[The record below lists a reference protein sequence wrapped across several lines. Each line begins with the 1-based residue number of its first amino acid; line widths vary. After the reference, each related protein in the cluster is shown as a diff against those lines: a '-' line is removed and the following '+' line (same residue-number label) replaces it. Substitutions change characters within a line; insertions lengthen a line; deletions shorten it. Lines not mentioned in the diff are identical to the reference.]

1 MAFTRR
7 EFLLRSFGAMGAA
20 TLALERFGMVNA
32 FAQSADYKALVC
44 IFLFGGSDQNN
55 MLIPFDNYAEYAA
68 LRPTAATLGIPQA
81 SLLQIA
87 PPSAGAA
94 FGLHPSLGGIKSLW
108 DQQKAAI
115 LCNVGPL
122 VEHTTRTSYIN
133 GAARLPF
140 NLFSHSD
147 QQTEWQTSLANGFI
161 STGWSGR
168 TADSVSNIFQASTG
182 FPIQVS
188 VAGTPIFTTGVLESP
203 LAINPAPTPIRTAL
217 RLDGFGNTPETNPR
231 YQAMLNIQRLD
242 DGFNVVRSANQIT
255 SKAVEITALLRSVQE
270 PVLSGFPATGLGNQ
284 LLQVAKLISLRNE
297 LGIRRQIFFCSLGG
311 FDTHNNQV
319 NGADATL
326 GTHAGLLAQA
336 GDAIKAFYDATVALG
351 IDGQVTTFTMS
362 DFSRT
367 GKANGGVGSDHAWG
381 SHQIV
386 AGGAVRGGDLYGER
400 GPNNTVFPT
409 LVAGGP
415 DDTDSGTNAG
425 GRWIPTTAVDQFG
438 ATLATWFG
446 VPSADLTG
454 VFPNLP
460 NFGVANNLGFMI

>member
-1 MAFTRR
+1 
-7 EFLLRSFGAMGAA
+7 MGAA
-20 TLALERFGMVNA
+20 TLALERFGMVDA

-55 MLIPFDNYAEYAA
+55 VLIPFDNYAEYAS
-68 LRPTAATLGIPQA
+68 LRPTAATLGIPQT
-81 SLLQIA
+81 SLLQIT
-87 PPSAGAA
+87 PPSVGAS
-94 FGLHPSLGGIKSLW
+94 FGLHPSLSGIKQLW

-115 LCNVGPL
+115 VCNVGPL
-122 VEHTTRTSYIN
+122 VERTTRTSYLN
-133 GAARLPF
+133 GSARLPF

-147 QQTEWQTSLANGFI
+147 QQTEWQTAVANGFI

-168 TADSVSNIFQASTG
+168 AADSIADIFPASTG

-203 LAINPAPTPIRTAL
+203 LAISAAPTPIRTAL
-217 RLDGFGNTPETNPR
+217 RLDGFGNTPETHPR
-231 YQAMLNIQRLD
+231 YLAMLNLQGVD
-242 DGFNVVRSANQIT
+242 DGFTVVRSANQIT
-255 SKAVEITALLRSVQE
+255 RKAVEITALLRTVQE
-270 PVLSGFPATGLGNQ
+270 PILSGFPASGLGNQ
-284 LLQVAKLISLRNE
+284 LLQVAKLISLRND

-326 GTHAGLLAQA
+326 GTHAGLLAQV
-336 GDAIKAFYDATVALG
+336 GHGIKAFFDATVALG
-351 IDGQVTTFTMS
+351 IEGQVTTFTMS

-381 SHQIV
+381 SHQFV
-386 AGGAVRGGDLYGER
+386 GGGAVRGGDLYGER
-400 GPNNTVFPT
+400 GPNNTIFPT
-409 LVAGGP
+409 LAAGGP
-415 DDTDSGTNAG
+415 DDTDSGSNAR

-446 VPSADLTG
+446 VPSADLVG

-460 NFGVANNLGFMI
+460 NFGSATNLGFML

>member
-1 MAFTRR
+1 MALTRR

-44 IFLFGGSDQNN
+44 VFLFGGSDQNN
-55 MLIPFDNYAEYAA
+55 VLMPYDNYAEYAA
-68 LRPTAATLGIPQA
+68 LRPTPATLGIPQT

-94 FGLHPSLGGIKSLW
+94 FGLHPGLAGIKQLW

-115 LCNVGPL
+115 VCNVGPL
-122 VEHTTRTSYIN
+122 VEPTTRSSYIN
-133 GAARLPF
+133 GSVRIPF

-147 QQTEWQTSLANGFI
+147 QQTEWQTSVANGFI
-161 STGWSGR
+161 STGWAGR
-168 TADSVSNIFQASTG
+168 AADSVSELYAASTG

-203 LAINPAPTPIRTAL
+203 LAINAAPTPIQSAL

-231 YQAMLNIQRLD
+231 YQAMLNIQGI
-242 DGFNVVRSANQIT
+242 DGGFKIVSSANGIT
-255 SKAVEITALLRSVQE
+255 SKAVQITSLLRGVQE

-284 LLQVAKLISLRNE
+284 LLQIAKLISLRNT

-326 GTHAGLLAQA
+326 GTHAGLLAQV
-336 GDAIKAFYDATVALG
+336 GDAIKAFYDATVTLG
-351 IDGQVTTFTMS
+351 VDSQVTTFTMS

-386 AGGAVRGGDLYGER
+386 AGGAVRGGDLFGER

-409 LVAGGP
+409 LVPGGP
-415 DDTDSGTNAG
+415 DDTDSGINAR

-438 ATLATWFG
+438 ATLAAWFG
-446 VPSADLTG
+446 VPSADLAG

-460 NFGVANNLGFMI
+460 NFGSATNLGFMS

>member
-1 MAFTRR
+1 MALTRR

-20 TLALERFGMVNA
+20 TLALERFGVVNA

-55 MLIPFDNYAEYAA
+55 VLVPFDNYADYAV

-81 SLLQIA
+81 NLLPITPQT
-87 PPSAGAA
+87 AGAT
-94 FGLHPSLGGIKSLW
+94 FGLHPSLAGIKQLW
-108 DQQKAAI
+108 DQQKAA
-115 LCNVGPL
+115 LVCNVGPL
-122 VEHTTRTSYIN
+122 VQPTTRAGYIN
-133 GAARLPF
+133 GSARLPF

-161 STGWSGR
+161 STGWAGR
-168 TADSVSNIFQASTG
+168 TADAIADLFQASTG

-188 VAGTPIFTTGVLESP
+188 VAGTPIFTTGVTESP
-203 LAINPAPTPIRTAL
+203 LAISPAPTPIQSAL
-217 RLDGFGNTPETNPR
+217 RLDGFGATPENNPR
-231 YQAMLNIQRLD
+231 YQAMLNIQGID
-242 DGFNVVRSANQIT
+242 DGFTVVRSANQIT
-255 SKAVEITALLRSVQE
+255 NKAVQITALLRSVTE
-270 PVLSGFPATGLGNQ
+270 PTLTGFPATGLGNQ
-284 LLQVAKLISLRNE
+284 LLQIAKLISLRNT
-297 LGIRRQIFFCSLGG
+297 LGIKRQIFFCSLGG

-326 GTHAGLLAQA
+326 GTHAGLLAQV

-351 IDGQVTTFTMS
+351 VDSQVTTFTMS

-386 AGGAVRGGDLYGER
+386 AGGAVRGGDLFGER

-415 DDTDSGTNAG
+415 DDTDSGTNAR

-446 VPSADLTG
+446 VPSADLGG
-454 VFPNLP
+454 VFPNLG
-460 NFGVANNLGFMI
+460 NFGSASNLGFMS